1 MNVKEAIKKYSD
13 KFGGFPYFLFLG
25 ANDEL
30 IIESVEKAL
39 ASGEE
44 IAADNREGDF

>member
-1 MNVKEAIKKYSD
+1 MTVNEAIEKYSD

-25 ANDEL
+25 ASDEL

-39 ASGEE
+39 ATGNE
-44 IAADNREGDF
+44 IEPDNNEGDY